1 MGCHCLKSIIQDK
14 AVGTEVNRSQDRIDN
29 SQRARLRNDT
39 TEVKKMET
47 DSRSRKK
54 ALEKAK
60 ATVSMKERDGQAVE
74 RGLDAD
80 KKRAG
85 RYRDG
90 QYGKKEK
97 GAGKKGMIQE
107 E

>member
-1 MGCHCLKSIIQDK
+1 VPLLEKQIQDK
-14 AVGTEVNRSQDRIDN
+14 AVGTEVNCSQDRIDR

-47 DSRSRKK
+47 GSRSRKK

-60 ATVSMKERDGQAVE
+60 ATVSMKERDVQAVE
-74 RGLDAD
+74 RELDAD
-80 KKRAG
+80 KKRVG
-85 RYRDG
+85 RYRDV

-97 GAGKKGMIQE
+97 GTGKKGMIQE
-107 E
+107 K